1 MTFRG
6 EYEKL
11 HAAFASSLASERS
24 LTRKCRDL
32 NAEVVENATKVQTAL
47 RLSEDDQATI
57 NGLKQEIEQAW
68 KLVDAT
74 KEKEARTAASVDA
87 LKREMADLERAAESG
102 AEVSTEKDEEIKQL
116 MEVKHALV
124 SERDDQVTRSSP
136 CATR

>member
-1 MTFRG
+1 MT
-6 EYEKL
+6 EV
-11 HAAFASSLASERS
+11 
-24 LTRKCRDL
+24 RDL

-87 LKREMADLERAAESG
+87 PNARWLTWSAPPSRARSVHGEG
-102 AEVSTEKDEEIKQL
+102 
-116 MEVKHALV
+116 
-124 SERDDQVTRSSP
+124 RGDQTAHGGEAR
-136 CATR
+136 AGLRAR

>member
-1 MTFRG
+1 MAFRG

-24 LTRKCRDL
+24 LTQKCRDL

-74 KEKEARTAASVDA
+74 KEKEARTAASVEA
-87 LKREMADLERAAESG
+87 LKGEMEHLASVATAG
-102 AEVSTEKDEEIKQL
+102 ASVSTEKDEEMASL
-116 MEVKHALV
+116 GLLY
-124 SERDDQVTRSSP
+124 P
-136 CATR
+136 W